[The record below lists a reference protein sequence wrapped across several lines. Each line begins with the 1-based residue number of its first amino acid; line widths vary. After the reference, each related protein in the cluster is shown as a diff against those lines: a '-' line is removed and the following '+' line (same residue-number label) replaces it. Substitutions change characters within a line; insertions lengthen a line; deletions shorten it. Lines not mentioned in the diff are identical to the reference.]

1 MQEEAMGEW
10 EVPEHLLRLAAQAAK
25 PDLQPARLRER
36 FGAAEQVRIEEGQVW
51 RARWNGA
58 VVLVLVLDVGD
69 RDVRAVPLTLDPP
82 AEDES
87 CLVLDGQRSV
97 FGVDVTV
104 WAGMVQTVP
113 VRVLDQVLDA
123 WDSDLVG
130 CTRAVAQGR
139 PGDPAAGMRA
149 GSAPGSLFED
159 SVALRAELEDD
170 LAELQAAPG
179 LASAA
184 GVSPAQ
190 GSLAVLLGGRPDIA
204 ELTKAL
210 GKPQSQVMAILR
222 GKRLLEPE
230 DIASLAR
237 ATGLSQEEI
246 ADTVQPL
253 PEDLVEAVE
262 HPRWRPVMTHLAK
275 HGAGGEAQARL
286 RAGYGAFALAARETG
301 GSSPDWDARLKQ
313 FLAGQVQGEA

>member
-1 MQEEAMGEW
+1 MSEW

-25 PDLQPARLRER
+25 PDLQPARLLER

-69 RDVRAVPLTLDPP
+69 RDVWAVPVTLDPP

-87 CLVLDGQRSV
+87 CLVLDGRRSV

-104 WAGMVQTVP
+104 WAGMVQAVP

-139 PGDPAAGMRA
+139 PGDPAVGMRA

-179 LASAA
+179 LASAVGA
-184 GVSPAQ
+184 SPAQ
-190 GSLAVLLGGRPDIA
+190 GSLAALLGGRPDIA
-204 ELTKAL
+204 QLTEAL

-222 GKRLLEPE
+222 GRRLLEPG
-230 DIASLAR
+230 DIAGLAR
-237 ATGLSQEEI
+237 ATGLSQEQI

-262 HPRWRPVMTHLAK
+262 HPRWRPVMTLLAK
-275 HGAGGEAQARL
+275 HGAGDEAQARWQ
-286 RAGYGAFALAARETG
+286 AGYGAFALAARETG

-313 FLAGQVQGEA
+313 FLVGQGRQGEV